1 MPRLPYSG
9 NTLGSVVC
17 AVLVMCVAMSKA
29 GAQERPEKWYGGLE
43 VGVAL
48 PNTMATHATD
58 NDVPTNCDQHLGE
71 AFLVDRAADPD
82 VDDTVT
88 ATRLPLPLNHPA
100 CGRGQDEWETRYGPQ
115 TGPLMGLSVGYLR
128 GPLRVEIEYLYR
140 QHGGDSVAG
149 ENTAGDKQ
157 VEFLRAG
164 DRISDF
170 GAHHL
175 FLNAYYDIRR
185 ESSAWIPY
193 VGAGAGVTRAE
204 LHYSAGWHRNPDR
217 DVIESHGR
225 NPNAAGTL
233 TAEEA
238 TLSDSLSGLQVMAGI
253 DYPLADNLLLG
264 FKARYADVLDEFS
277 DGDTWDSLRSHEST
291 VAPGG
296 NEVRYVIRTG
306 DLGFW
311 GLSLNVKYLF

>member
-1 MPRLPYSG
+1 MPRLRYSG
-9 NTLGSVVC
+9 KVPGRVVG
-17 AVLVMCVAMSKA
+17 AILVLCWATSEA
-29 GAQERPEKWYGGLE
+29 GAQRRSGQWYGGLE
-43 VGVAL
+43 LGVAL
-48 PNTMATHATD
+48 PDSLATHATD

-71 AFLVDRAADPD
+71 AFQVDRAAEPG

-88 ATRLPLPLNHPA
+88 ATRLPLPLEHPA

-115 TGPLMGLSVGYLR
+115 TRPLLGLSAGHLR
-128 GPLRVEIEYLYR
+128 GPLRIEIEYLYR

-149 ENTAGDKQ
+149 QNTAGDKL

-164 DRISDF
+164 ERISDI

-185 ESSAWIPY
+185 DSSRWISY
-193 VGAGAGVTRAE
+193 VGAGAGVTRAQ

-217 DVIESHGR
+217 DVIASHDR

-238 TLSDSLSGLQVMAGI
+238 TLSDSLSGFQMMAGI
-253 DYPLADNLLLG
+253 DCPLADNLLLG
-264 FKARYADVLDEFS
+264 FKARFVDVLDEFS

-296 NEVRYVIRTG
+296 GEVRYVTRTE
-306 DLGFW
+306 DVGFW